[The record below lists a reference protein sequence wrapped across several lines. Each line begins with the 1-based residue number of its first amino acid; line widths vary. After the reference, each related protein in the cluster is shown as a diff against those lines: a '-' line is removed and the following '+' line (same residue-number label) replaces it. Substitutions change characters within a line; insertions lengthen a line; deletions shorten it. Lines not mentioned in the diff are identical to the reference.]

1 MDQVIPKIEDSLY
14 TKLNSST
21 DIRALCHIECVGLGT
36 LRAAGKVCPRHLL
49 GPGRFD
55 LIHFPVFFTIYTLD
69 CHHIWRSLD
78 PTLDS
83 CSPFVKKS
91 HLGTSFFLSC
101 LFRSASGMPT
111 SRSYP
116 RHFFRFCEKK
126 KKKSILPPFF
136 FCCIF
141 SI

>member
-1 MDQVIPKIEDSLY
+1 MFVQQIFQIKATTAFYLRHDSDKSLNQEFFLDQVIPKIEDSLY

-83 CSPFVKKS
+83 CSAFVNKS

-101 LFRSASGMPT
+101 LF
-111 SRSYP
+111 
-116 RHFFRFCEKK
+116 
-126 KKKSILPPFF
+126 
-136 FCCIF
+136 
-141 SI
+141 